1 MRIRFD
7 VIYTPYEAVHD
18 AVLAVEGGRVV
29 DIASGPYDV
38 DFRGYIAAPGL
49 IDTHTHGCCG
59 IDFTSSPHRLGEL
72 ASAYL
77 KYGVT
82 AFLPTTVSA
91 PRPVLER
98 AVEAVRSY
106 AGRGARILGI
116 HMEGPYINPAR
127 RGAQNPAHIRRP
139 DPDEVEAY
147 VGSGVLRVMTLA
159 PEVDGGMDLVRRLS
173 LAGAIPSVG
182 HTDAD
187 HATTKRAVAL
197 GASRATHI
205 FNAMRGFHH
214 REPGAALALL
224 ESEHVYV
231 EFIADM
237 VHLSPEAVRLV
248 LSLAGPR
255 RAVAVT
261 DSIAAAGLG
270 DGVYKLGDQEVIVS
284 GGRATLPD
292 GTIAGGASTLDK
304 IVRSLVEIGV
314 RPETALAV
322 ASRTPA
328 ESLGMLDLG
337 CLRPGCRAD
346 IAVMDKGFKPVATLV
361 DGQLLWS
368 IT

>member
-1 MRIRFD
+1 MRIKLD
-7 VIYTPYEAVHD
+7 VVYTPYEAIHD
-18 AVLAVEGGRVV
+18 AVLAIEGGRVD
-29 DIASGPYDV
+29 DITSGPYDV
-38 DFRGYIAAPGL
+38 DFRDYVAAPGL

-59 IDFTSSPHRLGEL
+59 VDFTSSPHRLREL
-72 ASAYL
+72 AFAYL
-77 KYGVT
+77 KHGVT

-91 PRPVLER
+91 PRAVLER
-98 AVEAVRSY
+98 ALDAVRNY
-106 AGRGARILGI
+106 AGGGAKVLGL

-139 DPDEVEAY
+139 DLDEVEAY
-147 VGSGVLRVMTLA
+147 LNSGALKVMTLA
-159 PEVDGGMDLVRRLS
+159 PEVEGGADLIRRLS

-187 HATTKRAVAL
+187 YATAKRAIAL
-197 GASRATHI
+197 GASRAAHI

-224 ESEHVYV
+224 ESQHVYV

-261 DSIAAAGLG
+261 DSTAAAGLG
-270 DGVYKLGDQEVIVS
+270 DGVYKLGDQEVYVS
-284 GGRATLPD
+284 RGKAVLPD
-292 GTIAGGASTLDK
+292 GTIAGGAATLDQ
-304 IVRSLVEIGV
+304 IVRNLINEGV
-314 RPETALAV
+314 RPELALAV

-328 ESLGMLDLG
+328 ESLGALDMG

-346 IAVMDKGFKPVATLV
+346 VVVMDKSFKPVAVLV
-361 DGQLLWS
+361 DGELLWS